1 MGRLSRSCA
10 GLAIVLVSVLLA
22 GCQSNKMESAWEL
35 IQQQQKEQALMRQ
48 SEDGMDT
55 NREPTEPQLMLA
67 LIRETQAQG
76 RYFASLAYI
85 DAYRQRFG
93 ASDELE
99 TLQADALR
107 RTGQE
112 EQSVAAYRKLLG
124 GAQAAQ
130 GWHGLGLLAG
140 ARGDFSQAAQD
151 FERAVQLA
159 PTNAQ
164 MLGDLGYAR
173 LRAGDSAGAR
183 VPLGKA
189 AELDPANTKVLA
201 NMALLLMVEGKA
213 MQAQQLMER
222 AKLGQEARSQI
233 FQLASQM
240 QLQAHARPVD
250 ANANAA
256 TRAPQAAAGVVRQI
270 TQVSSGRDV
279 VMPMLQPVM
288 DRMINPP
295 MVQ

>member
-1 MGRLSRSCA
+1 MKRVSRPHGRLGA
-10 GLAIVLVSVLLA
+10 VLCTVLLA

-35 IQQQQKEQALMRQ
+35 IQQQQQEQALMRQ
-48 SEDGMDT
+48 SEDDPDAGKQ
-55 NREPTEPQLMLA
+55 PTEPQLMLA
-67 LIRETQAQG
+67 LIRENQAQG

-93 ASDELE
+93 NSDQLE
-99 TLQADALR
+99 ALQADALR
-107 RTGQE
+107 RTGQQ
-112 EQSVAAYRKLLG
+112 EQSEAAYRKLLG

-140 ARGDFSQAAQD
+140 ARGDYAQAAQD
-151 FERAVQLA
+151 LEHAVKLA
-159 PTNAQ
+159 PTDAQ

-189 AELDPANTKVLA
+189 AELDPSNTKVLA
-201 NMALLLMVEGKA
+201 NMALLLVVEGNA
-213 MQAQQLMER
+213 VQAQQLMDR
-222 AKLGQEARSQI
+222 ARLGQDARSQI
-233 FQLASQM
+233 YQLASQM
-240 QLQAHARPVD
+240 QAQG
-250 ANANAA
+250 
-256 TRAPQAAAGVVRQI
+256 RAGSTPRAQGVVRDVTRVSGAHGA

>member
-1 MGRLSRSCA
+1 MKRLPRRCRWLVA
-10 GLAIVLVSVLLA
+10 AIGAALLA

-48 SEDGMDT
+48 SEDATDAS
-55 NREPTEPQLMLA
+55 RQPTEPRLMLA
-67 LIRETQAQG
+67 LIRESQVQG

-93 ASDELE
+93 DSEELAA
-99 TLQADALR
+99 LQADALR

-112 EQSVAAYRKLLG
+112 EQSAAAYRKLLG

-140 ARGDFSQAAQD
+140 ASGEFAQAAQD
-151 FERAVQLA
+151 LQQAARLA
-159 PTNAQ
+159 PTDAQ
-164 MLGDLGYAR
+164 ILGDLGYAR
-173 LRAGDSAGAR
+173 LRAGDIAGAR

-189 AELDPANTKVLA
+189 AELDPANAKVLA
-201 NMALLLMVEGKA
+201 NMALLLVVEGNA
-213 MQAQQLMER
+213 LQAQQLMDR

-240 QLQAHARPVD
+240 QMQWRPGE
-250 ANANAA
+250 AGG
-256 TRAPQAAAGVVRQI
+256 AAAGPVR
-270 TQVSSGRDV
+270 QVSSGRDV

-288 DRMINPP
+288 DRMLNPP